1 LAETNTVTTT
11 IHIKGILKNQN
22 IILLLMILLI
32 ALIVGITA
40 PRFFS
45 VSNMI
50 NLFQTISLTGI
61 MAIGMSLVILTGN
74 IDLSVA
80 YLFSFVACFTAFLF
94 QHKVLNDATVLPF
107 GLLLGLGCGIL
118 NGVLVC
124 KTRAESFIITLG
136 TMCIFQGMGLVTARG
151 NIITLG
157 NGFSWFGAIR
167 IGRIPIQTVI
177 FFLIAVFTSLLM
189 RYTKFGRRV
198 YAVGGNSEA
207 AFLAGININ
216 RYKFIVYMINGVLCS
231 LSAMLVLSR
240 LSAANYNMSLGYE
253 METIT
258 ACVVGGI
265 SLSGGRGNV
274 MGCFLGILLMG
285 LISNSLNM
293 LMVPIFYHKIITGV
307 VLLIAVILR
316 SRK

>member
-1 LAETNTVTTT
+1 LADTNDAAAG
-11 IHIKGILKNQN
+11 IRIKGILKNQN
-22 IILLLMILLI
+22 TILLFLILFI
-32 ALIVGITA
+32 VLIVSLTA

-61 MAIGMSLVILTGN
+61 MAIGMSLVIITGN

-80 YLFSFVACFTAFLF
+80 YLFSFTACLSAFLL
-94 QHKVLNDATVLPF
+94 KNGILNDITVLPF
-107 GLLLGLGCGIL
+107 GLLLGMACGIF
-118 NGVLVC
+118 NGILVC
-124 KTRAESFIITLG
+124 KVRSESFIITLG
-136 TMCIFQGMGLVTARG
+136 TMCIFQGLGLFTAQG
-151 NIITLG
+151 NIITIG
-157 NGFSWFGAIR
+157 SMFSWFGIIR
-167 IGRIPIQTVI
+167 IGRIPIQTIIFIVI
-177 FFLIAVFTSLLM
+177 ALVTTLLM

-216 RYKFIVYMINGVLCS
+216 RYKFMVYTINGFLCGI
-231 LSAMLVLSR
+231 SAMLVLSR
-240 LSAANYNMSLGYE
+240 LASANYNMSLGYE

-265 SLSGGRGNV
+265 ALSGGRGNV
-274 MGCFLGILLMG
+274 LGCFLGILLMG
-285 LISNSLNM
+285 LIANSLNM

-307 VLLIAVILR
+307 VLLVAVTIR

>member
-1 LAETNTVTTT
+1 LTDINTVTPG
-11 IHIKGILKNQN
+11 IQIKGILKNQN
-22 IILLLMILLI
+22 AILLFLILFIIL
-32 ALIVGITA
+32 IVSLTA

-50 NLFQTISLTGI
+50 NLFQTIALTGI
-61 MAIGMSLVILTGN
+61 MAIGMSLVIITGN

-80 YLFSFVACFTAFLF
+80 YLLSFTACLTASLL
-94 QHKVLNDATVLPF
+94 KRGVLNDITALPF
-107 GLLLGLGCGIL
+107 GLLLGTACGIL

-124 KTRAESFIITLG
+124 RVRAESFIITLG
-136 TMCIFQGMGLVTARG
+136 TMCIFQGLGLFTAQG
-151 NIITLG
+151 NIITIG
-157 NGFSWFGAIR
+157 NIFSWFGTIR

-177 FFLIAVFTSLLM
+177 FIVIALFTTLLM

-216 RYKFIVYMINGVLCS
+216 RYKFIVYMLNGLLCGI
-231 LSAMLVLSR
+231 SAMLVLSK
-240 LSAANYNMSLGYE
+240 LSAANYNMALGYE

-265 SLSGGRGNV
+265 TLSGGRGNV
-274 MGCFLGILLMG
+274 LGCFLGILLMG
-285 LISNSLNM
+285 LIVNSLNM

-307 VLLIAVILR
+307 VLLAAVAMR